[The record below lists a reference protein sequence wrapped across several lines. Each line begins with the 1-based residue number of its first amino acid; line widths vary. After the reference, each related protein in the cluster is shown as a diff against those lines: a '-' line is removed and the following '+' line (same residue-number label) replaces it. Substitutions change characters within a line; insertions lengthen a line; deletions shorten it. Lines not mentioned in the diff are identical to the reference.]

1 MANTFKNKV
10 FNGESSLANSDMA
23 VYTVPSSTTTVVIG
37 LTLANTSTA
46 QITADIKLNAG
57 DMVFL
62 AKDIPIPAASSFE
75 YMAGNK
81 IVMET
86 GHSLIVQSDT
96 ANSLDTVASI
106 MEITGCLFLVIQ

>member
-10 FNGESSLANSDMA
+10 FNGGTASANSDMA

-37 LTLANTSTA
+37 LTLANTSSS

-86 GHSLIVQSDT
+86 GHSLIVLSDT

-106 MEITGCLFLVIQ
+106 MEIT

>member
-10 FNGESSLANSDMA
+10 FNGDSSSANSDMA

-37 LTLANTSTA
+37 LTLANTSSS

-75 YMAGNK
+75 FMAGNK

-86 GHSLIVQSDT
+86 GHSLIGQSNT

-106 MEITGCLFLVIQ
+106 MEIT

>member
-10 FNGESSLANSDMA
+10 FNGGSASANSDMA

-37 LTLANTSTA
+37 LTLANTSSS

-86 GHSLIVQSDT
+86 GHSLIVLSDT

-106 MEITGCLFLVIQ
+106 MEIT

>member
-10 FNGESSLANSDMA
+10 FNGGTASANSDMA

-37 LTLANTSTA
+37 LTLANTSSS

-62 AKDIPIPAASSFE
+62 AKDIPIPSSSSFE
-75 YMAGNK
+75 YMGGNK

-96 ANSLDTVASI
+96 ANSLDTGASI
-106 MEITGCLFLVIQ
+106 MEIT

>member
-10 FNGESSLANSDMA
+10 FNGGTASANSDMA
-23 VYTVPSSTTTVVIG
+23 VYTVPRSTTTVVIG
-37 LTLANTSTA
+37 LTLANTSSA

-106 MEITGCLFLVIQ
+106 MEIT

>member
-10 FNGESSLANSDMA
+10 FNGSNTTANSDMT
-23 VYTVPSSTTTVVIG
+23 VYTVPSSTTTVVTG
-37 LTLANTSTA
+37 LTLSNTSSS
-46 QITADIKLNAG
+46 QITVDIKLNAG
-57 DMVFL
+57 QVVHL

-75 YMAGNK
+75 YMGGNK

-86 GHSLIVQSDT
+86 GHSLILQSDT

-106 MEITGCLFLVIQ
+106 MEIT

>member
-1 MANTFKNKV
+1 MANTFKNKI
-10 FNGESSLANSDMA
+10 FNGSNTTANSDMT

-37 LTLANTSTA
+37 LTLSNTSSS
-46 QITADIKLNAG
+46 QITIDIKLNAG
-57 DMVFL
+57 QVVHL

-75 YMAGNK
+75 YMGGNK

-86 GHSLIVQSDT
+86 GHSLILQSDT

-106 MEITGCLFLVIQ
+106 MEIT